1 MYIVVYSLREGRPD
15 GSFFGDSDWSTHE
28 TLEEAQKEYEALL
41 DHSSIYSASICSVV
55 KSTDYSPAENNKI
68 GDLDRL
74 NQDL

>member
-1 MYIVVYSLREGRPD
+1 MKEERPD
-15 GSFFGDSDWSTHE
+15 RTFFQDSDWSVHE
-28 TLEEAQKEYEALL
+28 SLIDAEEEYQDLLE
-41 DHSSIYSASICSVV
+41 HPSTYSASICSVI

>member
-1 MYIVVYSLREGRPD
+1 MYIVVYSVKQDRPD
-15 GSFFGDSDWSTHE
+15 GSFFEDSNWSTFE
-28 TLEEAQKEYEALL
+28 TLEDADL
-41 DHSSIYSASICSVV
+41 DEIYTASICGVI

>member
-1 MYIVVYSLREGRPD
+1 MYIVTYIMKEERPD
-15 GSFFGDSDWSTHE
+15 RTFFQDSDWSVHE
-28 TLEEAQKEYEALL
+28 SLIDAEEEYQDLLEHPLT
-41 DHSSIYSASICSVV
+41 YSASICSVI

>member
-1 MYIVVYSLREGRPD
+1 MYIVVYSVRQDRPD
-15 GSFFGDSDWSTHE
+15 GSFFEDSDWSTFE
-28 TLEEAQKEYEALL
+28 KLEEAQKEYEALL
-41 DHSSIYSASICSVV
+41 DLDEIYTASICGVI

>member
-1 MYIVVYSLREGRPD
+1 MYIVVYSVRQDRPD
-15 GSFFGDSDWSTHE
+15 GSFFEDSDWSTFE

-41 DHSSIYSASICSVV
+41 DLDEIYTASICGVI